1 MDDTLKARY
10 VQRQACH
17 KKSFVKNHVD
27 KMLQVSPFFINNG
40 ALFEKDNLL
49 LPAAFFEKKK
59 NNHKQGRLAE
69 IQFVSFILKN

>member
-1 MDDTLKARY
+1 M
-10 VQRQACH
+10 
-17 KKSFVKNHVD
+17 D

-59 NNHKQGRLAE
+59 KNKQGRLAG

>member
-1 MDDTLKARY
+1 M
-10 VQRQACH
+10 
-17 KKSFVKNHVD
+17 D
-27 KMLQVSPFFINNG
+27 KMLQVSPFFISNG

-59 NNHKQGRLAE
+59 KYNHKQGRLAG

>member
-1 MDDTLKARY
+1 M
-10 VQRQACH
+10 
-17 KKSFVKNHVD
+17 D

-49 LPAAFFEKKK
+49 LHAAFFEKKK
-59 NNHKQGRLAE
+59 NNHKQGRLAG